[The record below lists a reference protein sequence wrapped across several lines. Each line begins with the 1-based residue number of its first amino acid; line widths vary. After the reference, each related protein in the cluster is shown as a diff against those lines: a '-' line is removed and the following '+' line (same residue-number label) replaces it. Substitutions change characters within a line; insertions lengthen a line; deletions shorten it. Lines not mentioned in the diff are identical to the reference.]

1 MSGYLA
7 PAKKMHFIF
16 LREGVCGEDEHWP
29 GLQGSLSG
37 RVLLDGVPRPPCS
50 SLGPGTLFRSP
61 RLPCPPGDQALLES
75 QHGVFPLAAMLCF
88 TSPRVS
94 RGYL

>member
-16 LREGVCGEDEHWP
+16 LGEGVCGEDEHWP

-37 RVLLDGVPRPPCS
+37 RVLLDGVPRPSCS

-61 RLPCPPGDQALLES
+61 RLPCPRS
-75 QHGVFPLAAMLCF
+75 QHGVFPLAAMLSF